1 MINSLFDCSTDN
13 IGLHLKN
20 IFKSGELIEDS
31 VTEKIPATAAEGKN
45 YLTKSST
52 VRIRT
57 FSFLSLIPQRFSVCG
72 RMFWGRF
79 NNCAWLRLAP
89 YFPLLPHLFRKTKT
103 SDFFEENI
111 RTFDVK
117 HPYFWCKTS
126 VLLPKEVR
134 CFATSGHHCS
144 ASSGPQPL
152 SLHKKSFWKISYISY
167 TTPPIILYLLTISGE
182 G

>member
-117 HPYFWCKTS
+117 HPYFC
-126 VLLPKEVR
+126 P
-134 CFATSGHHCS
+134 
-144 ASSGPQPL
+144 
-152 SLHKKSFWKISYISY
+152 KKSDVLHLPDRYPSPSTKKVFGKSP
-167 TTPPIILYLLTISGE
+167 TFPTPDGKTCSVYKGIRVKDRV
-182 G
+182 

>member
-89 YFPLLPHLFRKTKT
+89 YFPLLPHLFRKTET
-103 SDFFEENI
+103 SDFFEANI
-111 RTFDVK
+111 RTFAQRSPMFCNFRTLLFCTFRTAIPLPPQKKFGLWVKMGVFQREK
-117 HPYFWCKTS
+117 HPF
-126 VLLPKEVR
+126 VFL
-134 CFATSGHHCS
+134 
-144 ASSGPQPL
+144 
-152 SLHKKSFWKISYISY
+152 
-167 TTPPIILYLLTISGE
+167 
-182 G
+182 

>member
-103 SDFFEENI
+103 SDFFEANI

-117 HPYFWCKTS
+117 HPYFCPKKSDVLQLPNTIVLHLPDRYPS
-126 VLLPKEVR
+126 PSTKKVFGKSPTFPTPHYLLPCIYWRFRVKDRV
-134 CFATSGHHCS
+134 
-144 ASSGPQPL
+144 
-152 SLHKKSFWKISYISY
+152 
-167 TTPPIILYLLTISGE
+167 
-182 G
+182 